1 MTMSKVAI
9 IGGTGLTSLQNLQIS
24 GREIMHT
31 PYGEPS
37 STLVRGKLGDN
48 DVLFLP
54 RHGSGHTI
62 TPHRINYRAN
72 LWALKEAGAEMI
84 IAVNAIGGIQPEF
97 QPGSLVIPDQI
108 IDYTWGRSNTFFD
121 EGDNPV
127 VHVDFTWPY
136 SASLRQA
143 LLTASKRANVAVIDK
158 ATYGATQGPRL
169 ETAAEIN
176 KLEADGCNIVG
187 MTGMPEAVLAR
198 ELEVSYASIG
208 VVANLA
214 AGRHDGEIT
223 MEEIEQHLAEG
234 MKNVRTLLEHVIPL
248 L

>member
-1 MTMSKVAI
+1 MSKVAI
-9 IGGTGLTSLQNLQIS
+9 IGGTGLTSLQNLKIS

-37 STLVRGKLGDN
+37 STLVRGTLGEN

-84 IAVNAIGGIQPEF
+84 IAINAVGGIQSQY
-97 QPGSLVIPDQI
+97 QPGCLVIPDQI
-108 IDYTWGRSNTFFD
+108 IDYTWGRHNTFFD

-136 SASLRQA
+136 CETLRETLLQAASQSGVKVLA
-143 LLTASKRANVAVIDK
+143 GG
-158 ATYGATQGPRL
+158 TYAATQGPRL

-176 KLEADGCNIVG
+176 KLETDGCNIVG

-198 ELEVSYASIG
+198 ELEVCYASIG

-223 MEEIEQHLAEG
+223 MEEIEQHLKEG
-234 MKNVRTLLEHVIPL
+234 MTNVRTLLEHVIPL